1 MVRIDLPA
9 VKLPSVKLPGL
20 PGGSSVKP
28 LTSKAPSLPTTKAPS
43 TRPETD
49 INPPTT
55 KASPDNPEAPTLKPD
70 EADVPTDL
78 NPKPSTGSVAG
89 KVGTALGL
97 GGLVA
102 GGTMLS
108 QQFTS
113 VASAGAA
120 VGQTAV
126 LAEAGKEVVD
136 SVLNFVGGGFDTL
149 TQNPINLAIVA
160 GVIALVL
167 LR

>member
-1 MVRIDLPA
+1 
-9 VKLPSVKLPGL
+9 
-20 PGGSSVKP
+20 
-28 LTSKAPSLPTTKAPS
+28 
-43 TRPETD
+43 
-49 INPPTT
+49 
-55 KASPDNPEAPTLKPD
+55 
-70 EADVPTDL
+70 
-78 NPKPSTGSVAG
+78 
-89 KVGTALGL
+89 
-97 GGLVA
+97 
-102 GGTMLS
+102 MLS

-120 VGQTAV
+120 VAQTAV
-126 LAEAGKEVVD
+126 LADAGKEVVD